1 MNLPTNT
8 TLVSRSALGL
18 LVLFAASSAL
28 RADVFV
34 DIADVK
40 GEASDERHKNWVTC
54 DSVAF
59 GVARAVAVTGANTGL
74 RSSAQFSEITLNRLL
89 DVSSCDLFFYAAA
102 GGDVG
107 DVVIE
112 FTRPG
117 REPVVYLRI
126 ELSKVIVTGY
136 WVVASD
142 ETLTEKVTLS
152 YSAITMTYTVPG
164 DGKSPSFESTRSWNV
179 ENNAE

>member
-1 MNLPTNT
+1 MYLPTNT

-54 DSVAF
+54 DSFAF
-59 GVARAVAVTGANTGL
+59 GVAREVAVAGANRRL
-74 RSSAQFSEITLNRLL
+74 SASAQFSEITLLRKT
-89 DVSSCDLFFYAAA
+89 DVSSCDLFFYTAS
-102 GGDVG
+102 GDNVG
-107 DVVIE
+107 KVVIE

-117 REPVVYLRI
+117 RENPAVYLRI
-126 ELSKVIVTGY
+126 ESAQVTT
-136 WVVASD
+136 
-142 ETLTEKVTLS
+142 ET
-152 YSAITMTYTVPG
+152 M
-164 DGKSPSFESTRSWNV
+164 
-179 ENNAE
+179 